1 MYKNIVEKITPD
13 KVSPPWE
20 RNLNNMSGGNSEQ
33 DLNIR
38 DKEDNFGIRNAD
50 DTDLDL
56 EGLDDDD
63 DNQVSKR
70 YAAVISAQDN

>member
-1 MYKNIVEKITPD
+1 MYKNIVEKISPD
-13 KVSPPWE
+13 KVSPPWG
-20 RNLNNMSGGNSEQ
+20 RNLANISGDNSGR

-38 DKEDNFGIRNAD
+38 DEDNNFGARNID

-63 DNQVSKR
+63 NQVSKR
-70 YAAVISAQDN
+70 YAATISS